1 MFGFEWADL
10 VWIVPGVAA
19 AALFSLAVGVSSA
32 AAWDWAAAR
41 RRKLRRS
48 VIHPEI
54 LRDLKPPATPRPRN
68 DR

>member
-1 MFGFEWADL
+1 MFGFEWSDV

-32 AAWDWAAAR
+32 AACDWAAAR
-41 RRKLRRS
+41 LRKPRGS
-48 VIHPEI
+48 VIHPEL
-54 LRDLKPPATPRPRN
+54 LRDLKPAAPRN